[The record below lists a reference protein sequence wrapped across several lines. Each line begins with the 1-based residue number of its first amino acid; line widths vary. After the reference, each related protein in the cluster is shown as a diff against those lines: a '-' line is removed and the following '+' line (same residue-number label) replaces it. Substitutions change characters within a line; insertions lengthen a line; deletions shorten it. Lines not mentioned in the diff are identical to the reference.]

1 MNIHT
6 RPASALSTQDTTRID
21 DLRIGAV
28 RPLITPALL
37 QEWLP
42 TPDSV
47 QAVVASSRAAIA
59 RVLHGHDDRLV
70 VVVGPCSIHDHGQAM
85 DYAQQLKAQ
94 VDLLKGELLIVM
106 RVYFEKPRTTV
117 GWKGYINDP
126 HLDGSFAINEGL
138 EMARRL
144 LLDILALGLPVG
156 TEFLDLLSPQF
167 ISDLVSW
174 GAIGARTTESQS
186 HRQLASGLS
195 CPVGFKNGTDGG
207 VKVAADAIQAAQAP
221 HAFMGMTKMGQ
232 AAIFETWGND
242 DCHVILRGGK
252 QTNYAKADV
261 DATCAQLK
269 SAGLREQVMIDVSH
283 ANSSKQH
290 QRQIDVAFDVAGQV
304 AAGDRRIVG
313 LMIESHLNEGRQDII
328 AGQPL
333 QHGVSVTDACISFAQ
348 TVPVLETLAAAVRT
362 RREAMKKPS
371 DLQSA

>member
-1 MNIHT
+1 MNTHV
-6 RPASALSTQDTTRID
+6 RPATPPSTQDTTRID

-47 QAVVASSRAAIA
+47 QALVLASRAAISK
-59 RVLHGHDDRLV
+59 VLHGADDRLV
-70 VVVGPCSIHDHGQAM
+70 VVVGPCSIHDHAQAM
-85 DYAQQLKAQ
+85 DYARQLKAQ
-94 VDLLKGELLIVM
+94 AEALQDELLIVM

-126 HLDGSFAINEGL
+126 HLDGSFAINQGL
-138 EMARRL
+138 EMARQL
-144 LLDILALGLPVG
+144 LLDVLALGLPVG

-232 AAIFETWGND
+232 AAIFETRGND

-252 QTNYAKADV
+252 QTNYSSADV
-261 DATCAQLK
+261 DATCAQLRA
-269 SAGLREQVMIDVSH
+269 AGLREQVMIDVSH

-290 QRQIDVAFDVAGQV
+290 QRQIEVAADVARQV
-304 AAGDRRIVG
+304 AAGDQRIMG

-328 AGQPL
+328 PGQPL
-333 QHGVSVTDACISFAQ
+333 RHGVSVTDACISFAQ
-348 TVPVLETLAAAVRT
+348 TVPVLEGLAAAVRA
-362 RREAMKKPS
+362 RRA
-371 DLQSA
+371 A

>member
-1 MNIHT
+1 MNTHA
-6 RPASALSTQDTTRID
+6 RPATPLSTQDTTRID

-42 TPDSV
+42 APDSA
-47 QAVVASSRAAIA
+47 QALVASSRAAIS
-59 RVLHGHDDRLV
+59 RVLHGADDRLV
-70 VVVGPCSIHDHGQAM
+70 VVVGPCSIHDHAQAM
-85 DYAQQLKAQ
+85 DYARQLKAQ
-94 VDLLKGELLIVM
+94 AEALNDELLVVM

-138 EMARRL
+138 EMARQL
-144 LLDILALGLPVG
+144 LLDVLALDLPVG

-207 VKVAADAIQAAQAP
+207 VKVAADAIQASQAA

-232 AAIFETWGND
+232 AAIFETRGND

-252 QTNYAKADV
+252 QTNYSKADV
-261 DATCAQLK
+261 DATCAQLA

-290 QRQIDVAFDVAGQV
+290 QRQIVVAADVAGQV
-304 AAGDRRIVG
+304 AAGDRRIIG
-313 LMIESHLNEGRQDII
+313 LMIESHLSEGRQDIVP
-328 AGQPL
+328 GQPL
-333 QHGVSVTDACISFAQ
+333 KHGVSVTDACISFAQ
-348 TVPVLETLAAAVRT
+348 TVPVLQTLAAAVRA
-362 RREAMKKPS
+362 RREAARK
-371 DLQSA
+371 L

>member
-1 MNIHT
+1 MSTHV
-6 RPASALSTQDTTRID
+6 PATPPSTHDTTRID

-42 TPDSV
+42 TPPAA
-47 QAVVASSRAAIA
+47 QALVESSRAALS
-59 RVLHGHDDRLV
+59 RVLHGQDDRLI
-70 VVVGPCSIHDHGQAM
+70 VVVGPCSIHDHDQAM
-85 DYAQQLKAQ
+85 DYAQRLKEQADALAD
-94 VDLLKGELLIVM
+94 DLLVVM

-138 EMARRL
+138 ELARRL
-144 LLDILALGLPVG
+144 LLDVLAVGLPVG

-195 CPVGFKNGTDGG
+195 CPVGFKNGTDGS
-207 VKVAADAIQAAQAP
+207 VKVASDAIQAAQAP

-232 AAIFETWGND
+232 AAIFETRGNT
-242 DCHVILRGGK
+242 DCHVILRGG
-252 QTNYAKADV
+252 TAPNYGATDV
-261 DATCAQLK
+261 DAACALLK
-269 SAGLREQVMIDVSH
+269 AAGLREQVMIDVSH

-290 QRQIDVAFDVAGQV
+290 RRQIDVAADVAGQI
-304 AAGDRRIVG
+304 AAGDARITG
-313 LMIESHLNEGRQDII
+313 IMIESHLVEGRQDIVP
-328 AGQPL
+328 GHPL
-333 QHGVSVTDACISFAQ
+333 QRGVSVTDACISFEQ
-348 TVPVLETLAAAVRT
+348 TVPVLQGLAEAVR
-362 RREAMKKPS
+362 RRRTG
-371 DLQSA
+371 

>member
-1 MNIHT
+1 MTTPHAHT
-6 RPASALSTQDTTRID
+6 PSTLSTHDTTRID
-21 DLRIGAV
+21 DLRIKAV

-42 TPDSV
+42 APDAA
-47 QAVVASSRAAIA
+47 QALVESSRAALS
-59 RVLHGHDDRLV
+59 RVLHGRDDRLI
-70 VVVGPCSIHDHGQAM
+70 VVVGPCSIHDHDQAM
-85 DYAQQLKAQ
+85 EYARQLQAQ
-94 VDLLKGELLIVM
+94 AAALQEDLLIVM

-138 EMARRL
+138 EMARQL
-144 LLDILALGLPVG
+144 LLDVLEIGLPVG

-207 VKVAADAIQAAQAP
+207 MKVASDAIQAAQAS
-221 HAFMGMTKMGQ
+221 HSFMGMTKMGQ
-232 AAIFETWGND
+232 SAIFETRGND

-252 QTNYAKADV
+252 QPNYSAADV
-261 DATCAQLK
+261 DAACALLGK
-269 SAGLREQVMIDVSH
+269 AGLRPQVMVDVSH

-290 QRQIDVAFDVAGQV
+290 RKQIEVAADVAAQI
-304 AAGDRRIVG
+304 AAGDARITG
-313 LMIESHLNEGRQDII
+313 LMIESHLNEGRQDIVE
-328 AGQPL
+328 GQPL
-333 QHGVSVTDACISFAQ
+333 QPGVSVTDACISMAQ
-348 TVPVLETLAAAVRT
+348 TVPVLQQLAAAVRT
-362 RREAMKKPS
+362 RRALLAGKNHS
-371 DLQSA
+371 N